1 MNKARKKNRYS
12 RKWQWL
18 LLTLLAVVGL
28 SSCIADEDLVMGEGS
43 PEDPVLIGAS
53 VLPSEKTRSYIEEGE
68 IDAGQW
74 WLVYKRTS
82 NYYNRAIVEFGNP
95 EGPTTAYPYFYDGSG
110 VMTELKWKYVNGQG
124 GSKQPFYLTNLSPD
138 LYTTQSTDYLTHLR
152 FNTGV
157 NPFVAAPLDKT
168 NGTNDILIG
177 DASASASDKKF
188 EIPLYHALSLLKIS
202 VEVFG
207 SSDNHYVDLSEAEVT
222 ISDLCR
228 TVESVQLDYRT
239 SFRFNE
245 SANTTDSERGGTYSN
260 PGTLLMVNRG
270 DGNMSGPGWE
280 NGGPKD
286 MPAEDGRVKKVYSTY
301 EFVMPPQS
309 IPASPLPA
317 VTEDY
322 TGKQPVLRIKVKKSA
337 VTGQSDMEGYVTY
350 SGSIPDI
357 MFTIDENGMMLPTPE
372 RIALKSGTQLCI
384 KATINSPETDL
395 MFAPV
400 TVEPWVSRENFSLN
414 TRQTGI
420 YNENQFWQMV
430 DAYKRNDMYALERFG
445 YWDGDV
451 TQNAGRGNFVFQLWA
466 TIPLNENEIQRCLI
480 PRAPSNNPNDVPSSF
495 CFIFNGFYVAY
506 ANNMEEVN
514 DNTPR
519 LEGSKGAIE
528 FYNIV
533 TGENEQYIGIKTPEN
548 LAAVT
553 SLFSASLPPVKQLL
567 KYGDINNATNNLDF
581 LIERKI
587 DIPIANVFQV
597 CAPVQWG
604 YNVKFDNADGCYV
617 NAVFSQEDNVTLPL
631 VTVNDYDYFNK
642 VVFRRTTSGRI
653 TISSQEEF
661 YFLIRATNIYYRYF
675 NDIMSILAQWY
686 DQSSSSYNQ
695 SYTWNFDVGN
705 GVSGVDALKVWGC
718 FFDNK
723 TNPDVARVYLSAS
736 SFPSTGFLMSDP
748 KTSFTMSQAS
758 SNNSYMNSN
767 RMRPY
772 FFGGS
777 MPSLATII
785 SYYNTANLNMCYS
798 NMWTYCRF
806 ENDKWMIDYSIPLF
820 DTGLPSSTYDAA
832 SGSMIVN
839 EAEGRY
845 DFEFI
850 AGSRGIQIS
859 SVRDPYTNTWT
870 NITFYNEQTLDD
882 YPNDMTALKALFL
895 GNYWTYYDQWIKD
908 KQGKRN
914 HKKAIR
920 R

>member
-1 MNKARKKNRYS
+1 MNKARNKNRYS

-18 LLTLLAVVGL
+18 LLTLLSVAGL
-28 SSCIADEDLVMGEGS
+28 SSCIADEDLVIGESS

-95 EGPTTAYPYFYDGSG
+95 EGPTTAYPYFYDDSG
-110 VMTELKWKYVNGQG
+110 VMTELKWKYVYGQG
-124 GSKQPFYLTNLSPD
+124 GTKQPFYLTNLAPD
-138 LYTTQSTDYLTHLR
+138 LYTTQSSDYLTHLR

-177 DASASASDKKF
+177 DATAAASDKKF

-222 ISDLCR
+222 ITDLCR

-245 SANTTDSERGGTYSN
+245 SSNTTDSERGGTYSN

-270 DGNMSGPGWE
+270 DGNTSGPGWE
-280 NGGPKD
+280 NGGPTD
-286 MPAEDGRVKKVYSTY
+286 LPAEDGRVKKVYSTY

-357 MFTIDENGMMLPTPE
+357 MFTIDEKGVMLPTPE

-414 TRQTGI
+414 TRQAGI

-430 DAYKRNDMYALERFG
+430 EAYKRNDMYALERFG

-466 TIPLNENEIQRCLI
+466 TIPLNENEIRRCLI
-480 PRAPSNNPNDVPSSF
+480 PRAPSNNPDDVPSSF

-519 LEGSKGAIE
+519 LEGSEGAIE

-604 YNVKFDNADGCYV
+604 YNVKFDNAEGCYV

-642 VVFRRTTSGRI
+642 VVFIKTASK
-653 TISSQEEF
+653 TIASQEEF
-661 YFLIRATNIYYRYF
+661 YFLINAVNTYYRYF
-675 NDIMSILAQWY
+675 NPIMTLLSVWY
-686 DQSSSSYNQ
+686 DVGNGFNQ
-695 SYTWNFDVGN
+695 GNSWNFDFGN
-705 GVSGVDALKVWGC
+705 GVSGVEAAKVVGC
-718 FFDNK
+718 FYDNN
-723 TNPDVARVYLSAS
+723 TNPDVPKVYLSAS
-736 SFPSTGFLMSDP
+736 SFPVDGFVMENP
-748 KTSFTMSQAS
+748 KTSFSIARAT
-758 SNNSYMNSN
+758 SNNSYQNSASL
-767 RMRPY
+767 RPY
-772 FFGGS
+772 FFGPS
-777 MPSLATII
+777 MPTLSTII
-785 SYYNTANLNMCYS
+785 TAYNNATLNLSYRNL
-798 NMWTYCRF
+798 WTYGKF
-806 ENDKWMIDYSIPLF
+806 LNDKWVFDFSIPTF
-820 DTGLPSSTYDAA
+820 NTGTPSATYDAA
-832 SGSMIVN
+832 FGSMKVDD
-839 EAEGRY
+839 EGGRY
-845 DFEFI
+845 DYEFI
-850 AGSRGIQIS
+850 AGTRGIQITT
-859 SVRDPYTNTWT
+859 VTNPQTGARVT
-870 NITFYNEQTLDD
+870 ITFYNEQNNDE
-882 YPNDMTALKALFL
+882 YPNDMQALKAMLN
-895 GNYWTYYDQWIKD
+895 GTYWDYYDKWLQD
-908 KQGKRN
+908 KQGKRSYN
-914 HKKAIR
+914 RNTR